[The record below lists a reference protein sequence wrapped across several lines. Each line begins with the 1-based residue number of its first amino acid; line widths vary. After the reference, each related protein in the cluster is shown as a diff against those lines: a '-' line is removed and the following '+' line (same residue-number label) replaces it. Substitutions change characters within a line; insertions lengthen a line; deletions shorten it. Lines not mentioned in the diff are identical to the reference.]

1 MEVTDVT
8 QIATESTAIPTIN
21 SKEVAE
27 MMETEHKSLIRK
39 IESINKDFTEHKI
52 VPSKYWLKSSYT
64 DRSGKANKCYEIT
77 KIGCEFLA
85 HKTTG
90 TKGNIFTA
98 KYMDKFEEMKQALKE
113 NTPVE
118 SYRISDPIERAKQW
132 IAEEQ
137 KRQEQAKQLQEQA
150 PKVEY
155 HDKVLNSFGTYTPT
169 QIANDYGIS
178 AMRLNNILKLKKI
191 QFKVNT
197 QWVLYQKY
205 KNEGYAVSRTSSTR
219 GISRVQL
226 VWTEKGRRFIHEILK
241 AEGIHPVTEKQ
252 MMWDA

>member
-1 MEVTDVT
+1 MEVT

-21 SKEVAE
+21 SREVAE
-27 MMETEHKSLIRK
+27 MMEIRHTNLMRK
-39 IESINKDFTEHKI
+39 IEGINEDFENSK
-52 VPSKYWLKSSYT
+52 VSSQKYWLKSTYKIDGNNKT
-64 DRSGKANKCYEIT
+64 YKCYEVT
-77 KIGCEFLA
+77 KMGCEFLA
-85 HKTTG
+85 HKSIG
-90 TKGNIFTA
+90 TRGNIFTA
-98 KYMDKFEEMKQALKE
+98 KYMDRFEEMKQALKE

-226 VWTEKGRRFIHEILK
+226 VWTEKGRQFIHEVLK

>member
-21 SKEVAE
+21 SREVAE
-27 MMETEHKSLIRK
+27 MME
-39 IESINKDFTEHKI
+39 
-52 VPSKYWLKSSYT
+52 
-64 DRSGKANKCYEIT
+64 
-77 KIGCEFLA
+77 
-85 HKTTG
+85 
-90 TKGNIFTA
+90 
-98 KYMDKFEEMKQALKE
+98 M
-113 NTPVE
+113 
-118 SYRISDPIERAKQW
+118 
-132 IAEEQ
+132 
-137 KRQEQAKQLQEQA
+137 EQA